1 MIYDDIA
8 ERAMK
13 LASSLGARETILRV
27 HRTEYEILSFDG
39 GHLKE
44 HSFSISSGLAI
55 EVYTEKGRG
64 LAYTSSLDWRSVS
77 EAVRSAIES
86 TISSGQRS
94 LAEAEPQNIA
104 YRSRVVEDPFEVD
117 ATEKISLIKELN
129 REALK
134 IAGVVSA
141 TTNLGI
147 ERDYVFVARPDGTKS
162 WKEVVLIG
170 ISHSAIAKSEGVA
183 EKVKVRDSRSFEGG
197 WEKAREFNWIE
208 FVSEVT
214 ETAVRASR
222 AKMPPAGVYE
232 AVVDNKLVG
241 TVIHEALGHAA
252 EGDLVV
258 ANASV
263 LTGRLGEKIASD
275 HVSVID
281 EGIVDGGYPVPFDEE
296 GMAKRR
302 IAIIEKGVLKSYLTS
317 RSVAASLGLVP
328 TGNARASGFR
338 VPPIVRQANFYIA
351 PGDYRLEELFEGL
364 DGIYL
369 RGVGGGGQVDPAT
382 GTFTFNAGPSYL
394 VKKGKIVELV
404 RGVLVSGRILD
415 FLSKVKA
422 IGRDLVIETSVFGGC
437 GKDGQIVR
445 VGLGGPHLRV
455 EGVIVGG
462 R

>member
-1 MIYDDIA
+1 
-8 ERAMK
+8 
-13 LASSLGARETILRV
+13 
-27 HRTEYEILSFDG
+27 
-39 GHLKE
+39 
-44 HSFSISSGLAI
+44 
-55 EVYTEKGRG
+55 
-64 LAYTSSLDWRSVS
+64 
-77 EAVRSAIES
+77 
-86 TISSGQRS
+86 
-94 LAEAEPQNIA
+94 
-104 YRSRVVEDPFEVD
+104 
-117 ATEKISLIKELN
+117 
-129 REALK
+129 
-134 IAGVVSA
+134 
-141 TTNLGI
+141 
-147 ERDYVFVARPDGTKS
+147 
-162 WKEVVLIG
+162 
-170 ISHSAIAKSEGVA
+170 
-183 EKVKVRDSRSFEGG
+183 
-197 WEKAREFNWIE
+197 
-208 FVSEVT
+208 
-214 ETAVRASR
+214 
-222 AKMPPAGVYE
+222 
-232 AVVDNKLVG
+232 
-241 TVIHEALGHAA
+241 
-252 EGDLVV
+252 
-258 ANASV
+258 
-263 LTGRLGEKIASD
+263 
-275 HVSVID
+275 
-281 EGIVDGGYPVPFDEE
+281 
-296 GMAKRR
+296 KRR